1 MRFMY
6 ETVAETAGHISFDS
20 VDPFYDSLP
29 WFRLIGR
36 YVSNLNIKVDH
47 DLSLLSSRP
56 LYLSFYFNFS
66 PGTRSIFSPFGLVTF
81 YPPPPPPCCCSI
93 FPFSTFVAFSR
104 NFFFS
109 RALLHSVSSSRLHW
123 SLFSLPIAF
132 FPCDLP
138 SLYVFAS
145 KSSSSVILVLFF
157 FQLLFF
163 LHVSLIDCQNEIHKL
178 PSVLYNQQLALEATA
193 R

>member
-1 MRFMY
+1 MTCLCFLLVLCTCRS
-6 ETVAETAGHISFDS
+6 TSISRQAHVLF
-20 VDPFYDSLP
+20 
-29 WFRLIGR
+29 
-36 YVSNLNIKVDH
+36 
-47 DLSLLSSRP
+47 SRP
-56 LYLSFYFNFS
+56 LVLLHF
-66 PGTRSIFSPFGLVTF
+66 TH
-81 YPPPPPPCCCSI
+81 PPPPCCCSI